1 MRYCFQNLLG
11 WFYMWH
17 WVAKSDVRLKWW
29 VLAWNVRYMWYLFVD
44 LRCLCLCFPKFFSVF
59 FSEVCFPQFT
69 FAMTAPVIEIHD
81 CLTLCWMFRFY
92 AVLRWKKKAW
102 KVAKVGNLE
111 RSGRSPGP
119 DEKFRTARA
128 HAISQSDSIRIPDRW
143 EAGKLYFF
151 YLPSVLVS
159 LFFLVLF

>member
-1 MRYCFQNLLG
+1 MVGFGVKCPLYVISLRRSSLPLL
-11 WFYMWH
+11 
-17 WVAKSDVRLKWW
+17 V
-29 VLAWNVRYMWYLFVD
+29 
-44 LRCLCLCFPKFFSVF
+44 FSKIFLF

-69 FAMTAPVIEIHD
+69 FAMTALVIEIHD

-92 AVLRWKKKAW
+92 AVLRWKKR
-102 KVAKVGNLE
+102 LE
-111 RSGRSPGP
+111 KLPKLEILEWSGRSPGP

-128 HAISQSDSIRIPDRW
+128 HAISQSDSIRIPNRW

-159 LFFLVLF
+159 LFFWYFFKFLIGQWSICCHSTAEKNCK